1 MLLMSNKLYDILNKV
16 QRWLS
21 AVAVFVLA
29 ICTIWQLPYG
39 EQIRDTILAVAALLA
54 ACLEVSTA
62 QYNKLN
68 GGGL

>member
-1 MLLMSNKLYDILNKV
+1 MMMSNETYDILNKI

-54 ACLEVSTA
+54 GILEVSTA
-62 QYNKLN
+62 RYNKLY
-68 GGGL
+68 GGDL